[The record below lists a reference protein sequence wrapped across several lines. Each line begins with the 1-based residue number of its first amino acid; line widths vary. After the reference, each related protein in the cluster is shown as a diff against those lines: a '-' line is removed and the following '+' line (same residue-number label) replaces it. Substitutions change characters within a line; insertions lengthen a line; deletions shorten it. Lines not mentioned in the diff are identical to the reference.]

1 MCYFQADSKAEVQP
15 GSYHLGIWAEAPT
28 GSSVPIWDS
37 TALISTL
44 GQLENFCL
52 TCNQGW
58 RVDGRCGD
66 GPALWSSSLGHND
79 PSLSRRSVHS
89 HQIHH
94 RAPVY
99 DSWELPLLAQTGDIY
114 FLSLILKWKKRVK
127 FSEFLWQTDSSISD
141 ILKSDPVINH
151 DNQDS
156 RLYIWRLI
164 WTRHGPK
171 GFS

>member
-1 MCYFQADSKAEVQP
+1 
-15 GSYHLGIWAEAPT
+15 
-28 GSSVPIWDS
+28 
-37 TALISTL
+37 
-44 GQLENFCL
+44 
-52 TCNQGW
+52 
-58 RVDGRCGD
+58 
-66 GPALWSSSLGHND
+66 
-79 PSLSRRSVHS
+79 
-89 HQIHH
+89 
-94 RAPVY
+94 
-99 DSWELPLLAQTGDIY
+99 LAQTGDIY

-164 WTRHGPK
+164 WTRHSPK